1 LNNYEALFL
10 IKADLEKEEQ
20 DKLVESIH
28 EEITKRNGQLKGTQD
43 LYKRPLAYEINK
55 YREGLYYLVNFDALS
70 DIINSLRDAYKLNDS
85 ILRSLIL
92 KRG

>member
-1 LNNYEALFL
+1 MNNYEALFL
-10 IKADLEKEEQ
+10 IKPNLEKKEQ

-28 EEITKRNGQLKGTQD
+28 EEITKRNGQLKETQD

-55 YREGLYYLVNFDALS
+55 HREGFYYLVNFDALS

-85 ILRSLIL
+85 ILRNLIL
-92 KRG
+92 KKG

>member
-1 LNNYEALFL
+1 MNNYEALFL

>member
-1 LNNYEALFL
+1 MNNYEALFL
-10 IKADLEKEEQ
+10 IKPDLKKEEQ
-20 DKLVESIH
+20 DKLIESIH
-28 EEITKRNGQLKGTQD
+28 EEITKRNGQLKETQD

-55 YREGLYYLVNFDALS
+55 YREGLYCLVNFDALS